1 MRRTWASVLRYN
13 AIMTSEPVSI
23 LLLTDD
29 ADRQS
34 RWAEMLSSAEVCLWK
49 GVAQLPAD
57 AKLDVIVADRAV
69 VGDTLATHNKHLA
82 RGEIGV
88 VSIGT
93 SAVADVSL
101 PSDFTRRE
109 LKLTCLLL
117 AAIVRLRREQRHDK
131 RARKVLSQLA
141 LSDPLTGLPNRRAW
155 EAELRQRGQDA
166 ASAGRALC
174 VALLD
179 LDHLKQVNANFGHLA
194 GDQMLR
200 DAGRAL
206 VESARREDFVARL
219 GGDEFALLIGNLKP
233 GTAAGM
239 VEHIRQTIGQRL
251 QASNGHPMT
260 ASAGLAESSNTSEAE
275 ITRLLAAADEALRQ
289 AKAAGRARTV
299 VLGGETSLPS

>member
-1 MRRTWASVLRYN
+1 M
-13 AIMTSEPVSI
+13 ISEPVSI

-29 ADRQS
+29 AQRQTH
-34 RWAEMLSSAEVCLWK
+34 WAEMLSSADVRLWQ
-49 GVAQLPAD
+49 GAAALPAD

-69 VGDTLATHNKHLA
+69 VGDALAAHNKHLA

-109 LKLTCLLL
+109 LKLACLLL

-131 RARKVLSQLA
+131 RARMVLSQLA

-155 EAELRQRGQDA
+155 EAELRKRGQDA
-166 ASAGRALC
+166 AHAGRPLC

-194 GDQMLR
+194 GDRILR
-200 DAGRAL
+200 EAGQAL
-206 VESARREDFVARL
+206 VETARREDYVARL
-219 GGDEFALLIGNLKP
+219 GGDEFALLIGNHKP

-239 VEHIRQTIGQRL
+239 VEQIRQTIGQRL
-251 QASNGHPMT
+251 QTANGRPLT
-260 ASAGLAESSNTSEAE
+260 ASAGLAESLNTSEAE
-275 ITRLLAAADEALRQ
+275 ITRLLAAADNALRQ
-289 AKAAGRARTV
+289 AKATGRARTIAV
-299 VLGGETSLPS
+299 ELG